1 MNALQNTMGLAAS
14 IALALALFVG
24 TVIAFIFPFVMAAGL
39 AAQNE
44 VLHIAAVWVMG
55 SVGLMGVFFAL
66 HR

>member
-14 IALALALFVG
+14 IALALALLVA
-24 TVIAFIFPFVMAAGL
+24 TVLAFIFPFVMAAGF

-44 VLHIAAVWVMG
+44 FLHIAAVWVLG
-55 SVGLMGVFFAL
+55 SAGLMGVFVAL